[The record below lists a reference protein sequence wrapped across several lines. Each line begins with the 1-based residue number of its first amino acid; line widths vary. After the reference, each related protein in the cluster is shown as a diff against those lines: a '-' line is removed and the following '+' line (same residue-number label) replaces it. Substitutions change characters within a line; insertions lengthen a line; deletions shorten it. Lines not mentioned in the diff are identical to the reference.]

1 MGTHPIFESDFD
13 CLTDI
18 MSQMYMMEPP
28 TNGKIV
34 LRTSAGDIDIELWP
48 KEAPLAT
55 RNFVQLCM
63 ENYYDATIFHRVV
76 PGFIVQGGDPT
87 GTGMGGDSVYGK
99 PFKDEF
105 HSRLRFT
112 HRGLVAMAN
121 GGKDDNG
128 SQFFFTL
135 GPTSDLNKK
144 HTIFGKVTG
153 DTIYN
158 MVKLADSETD
168 ASERPINP
176 HYIKTTHI
184 LNNPFDDIV
193 PRNVREN
200 KEDKK
205 EAKTGAKK
213 KKSKAK
219 AHKKLTVLS
228 FGDEAAEEE
237 EVIEQVNKQVKAKSA
252 HDVKEDTTVVAEEFK
267 PDEKT
272 EEDQKWISKRVD
284 GDVDLED
291 VD

>member
-28 TNGKIV
+28 TNGKVV
-34 LRTSAGDIDIELWP
+34 LRTSSGDIDVELWP
-48 KEAPLAT
+48 KEAPLAC

-76 PGFIVQGGDPT
+76 PGFIIQGGDPT
-87 GTGMGGDSVYGK
+87 GTGMGGDSIYGK

-135 GPTSDLNKK
+135 GPTNDLNKK

-158 MVKLADSETD
+158 MVKLAEGETD
-168 ASERPINP
+168 HQER
-176 HYIKTTHI
+176 K
-184 LNNPFDDIV
+184 V
-193 PRNVREN
+193 
-200 KEDKK
+200 
-205 EAKTGAKK
+205 
-213 KKSKAK
+213 
-219 AHKKLTVLS
+219 
-228 FGDEAAEEE
+228 
-237 EVIEQVNKQVKAKSA
+237 
-252 HDVKEDTTVVAEEFK
+252 
-267 PDEKT
+267 
-272 EEDQKWISKRVD
+272 
-284 GDVDLED
+284 
-291 VD
+291 